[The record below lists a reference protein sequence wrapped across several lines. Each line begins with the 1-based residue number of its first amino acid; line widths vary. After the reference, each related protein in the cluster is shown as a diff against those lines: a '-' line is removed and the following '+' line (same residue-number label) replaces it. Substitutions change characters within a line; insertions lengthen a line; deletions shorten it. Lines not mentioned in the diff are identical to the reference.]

1 MSLRV
6 LTGHP
11 GPPTGVDV
19 DRRFSRAVAC
29 RRTAGQ
35 EQRSLRRSGL
45 RPHAWLDIG
54 GHSEPKRSQGLCGS
68 DSDYCRRAVHA
79 SESDTSS
86 GSRSASSSIE
96 PLRSTK
102 STVTCLRSPSRALFE
117 VGSSRRGASECRTEG
132 SRIAEREAERQIGRL
147 GAHTRG
153 RTSRSEPVADRTWRT
168 PGPVVRRTPR
178 TTSRPPRSRVGPGDT
193 ACQTP
198 PLRSAD
204 SVARDPARQ
213 SRGPM

>member
-102 STVTCLRSPSRALFE
+102 STVTCLRSPSRVARPARIFSARCS
-117 VGSSRRGASECRTEG
+117 GGWGAAIGAAPASRWPQLSQCLAAGGLAVAHDGHVTVSKRGAAHSAQKRAP
-132 SRIAEREAERQIGRL
+132 SRF
-147 GAHTRG
+147 
-153 RTSRSEPVADRTWRT
+153 TW
-168 PGPVVRRTPR
+168 PHDGQFM
-178 TTSRPPRSRVGPGDT
+178 
-193 ACQTP
+193 A
-198 PLRSAD
+198 
-204 SVARDPARQ
+204 
-213 SRGPM
+213 